1 FFQAEDGIRDFH
13 VTGVQTCAL
22 PISTPA
28 PPAGVRRTWG
38 TPHVALGIA
47 DVRGIASV
55 PVLGWNGT
63 PSAFEAGAGRAPWIQ
78 GIHADVPVDPRL
90 GGQASFMLELDLTG
104 MQRLEIV
111 PAAGEV
117 TVSLRS
123 SWPHPSFT
131 GRFLPE
137 SRSTSDAGF
146 EAAWR
151 TSDLGTNVRQAF
163 QRCVSAKC
171 DEYLGTGFGVSLI
184 QPVDV
189 YQRAYRALHY
199 GILFVALTFALFFL

>member
-78 GIHADVPVDPRL
+78 GIHADVQIGR
-90 GGQASFMLELDLTG
+90 ASCRARGD
-104 MQRLEIV
+104 
-111 PAAGEV
+111 
-117 TVSLRS
+117 
-123 SWPHPSFT
+123 
-131 GRFLPE
+131 
-137 SRSTSDAGF
+137 DAGGGG
-146 EAAWR
+146 AQKKR
-151 TSDLGTNVRQAF
+151 R
-163 QRCVSAKC
+163 
-171 DEYLGTGFGVSLI
+171 
-184 QPVDV
+184 
-189 YQRAYRALHY
+189 
-199 GILFVALTFALFFL
+199 